1 MNSKDSAQTAAN
13 YLSEGL
19 VARADALASVREC
32 VDFSATGHGT
42 RVIDVKLA
50 NGLSFEVLPDSGLD
64 IGALWYR
71 GSPMSWRSPLIS
83 ASDPRP
89 GSDSFLSRFQGG
101 MMVTCGFENIGPAT
115 DRYEMHGSHH
125 RSRAADVGWTR
136 DVVDGRLVVAV
147 SGTVGSMDLFGRRI
161 TVERRII
168 AGTDKP
174 SLEVTDTIHNE
185 GYEPHPIALLYHVN
199 FGAPFIEPGTV
210 ISMRAEG
217 TVAREECVLVP
228 NPQLMPTPTT
238 EMVEAVFEH
247 RSPESIDGWACAL
260 IRSPSTGAHARVR
273 WQTHSLPRVYQWVW
287 PTRRG
292 WALGI
297 EPANAPLFG
306 AERENPFA
314 GAPLLAAGESVT
326 TGLSL
331 DFIPPR
337 YDEGGHDQSDAR
349 PARRSHDPRG

>member
-1 MNSKDSAQTAAN
+1 MNSKDPVQTAAA

-19 VARADALASVREC
+19 VARADALASVREY
-32 VDFSATGHGT
+32 VDFSATGCGR
-42 RVIDVKLA
+42 RVIDVRLA
-50 NGLSFEVLPDSGLD
+50 GGLSFEVLPDSGLD

-89 GSDSFLSRFQGG
+89 RADSFLSRFQGG
-101 MMVTCGFENIGPAT
+101 MLVTCGLENIGPAT
-115 DRYEMHGSHH
+115 DTYEMHGSHH

-136 DVVDGRLVVAV
+136 DIIDGQLVVAIT
-147 SGTVGSMDLFGRRI
+147 GTIGNMELFGRRI
-161 TVERRII
+161 AVQRRII
-168 AGTDKP
+168 AGTDEP

-185 GYEPHPIALLYHVN
+185 GYEPHPVAVLYHVN

-210 ISMRAEG
+210 IRLPAEG
-217 TVAREECVLVP
+217 TVAREACILVP

-238 EMVEAVFEH
+238 DMAEAVFEH
-247 RSPESIDGWACAL
+247 KSPNSVEGWASAQ
-260 IRSPSTGAHARVR
+260 IRSPSTGTQARVE
-273 WQTHSLPRVYQWVW
+273 WKTDSLPRVYQWVW

-306 AERENPFA
+306 AERQNSFA
-314 GAPLLAAGESVT
+314 GAPLLPAGESVT
-326 TGLSL
+326 TKLRL
-331 DFIPPR
+331 EFN
-337 YDEGGHDQSDAR
+337 
-349 PARRSHDPRG
+349 